1 MKSLILIGSYLW
13 KDTLSRWLEQPSTV
27 LARVFVG
34 ALMVSVATF
43 ILVAF
48 LMLERTLRERLESFG
63 VNTLVVKEMVMVNDP
78 ELLPST
84 KRPDRLESLVMYG
97 DKFRLRQLYGRAT
110 TEWPGDLQLMTY
122 PPEAMAWL
130 KDYSSPLTGLICI
143 SETWPENALIKV
155 TVNRQTAQA
164 IVKRPGQL
172 FKPVFTQPV
181 LLVPQNWSPDLERIG
196 YVEINLLH
204 RTPSAPP
211 MQSIIDMISLLFT
224 LDHRLPPQMQ
234 SPLPMIKELE
244 TLQARQAQW
253 RAGLAAMLGLA
264 LALVY
269 GAIAVLEFRQ
279 NLFITALLRSLGT
292 PSTFLFLRQWA
303 ENAFLA
309 NGAAALAIFIL
320 ATFHQS
326 LFGLLGF
333 SKSVLTIGASTPYWS
348 NEILTLFIWVNVGAF
363 LSAIPVAL
371 GLRKQVGQILN

>member
-63 VNTLVVKEMVMVNDP
+63 INTLVVKEMVMVNDP
-78 ELLPST
+78 ELLPSA

-97 DKFRLRQLYGRAT
+97 DKYRLRQLYGRAT
-110 TEWPGDLQLMTY
+110 TEFAGDLQLMSY
-122 PPEAMAWL
+122 PPEAMSWL
-130 KDYSSPLTGLICI
+130 KEYSSPLTGLICI
-143 SETWPENALIKV
+143 SEGWPEDSIIKV
-155 TVNRQTAQA
+155 SVNRQQGQA
-164 IVKRPGQL
+164 IVKRPGKL
-172 FKPVFTQPV
+172 FKPILTQPV
-181 LLVPQNWSPDLERIG
+181 LLVPQNWIPEMERIG
-196 YVEINLLH
+196 YVEVNLLQ
-204 RTPSAPP
+204 RGKSAPP
-211 MQSIIDMISLLFT
+211 MQSIMDMITTLFT
-224 LDHRLPPQMQ
+224 LERRLPPQMQ

-269 GAIAVLEFRQ
+269 GAIAILEFRQ

-309 NGAAALAIFIL
+309 NAAAALAIFAL
-320 ATFHQS
+320 ASFHQP

-333 SKSVLTIGASTPYWS
+333 SKSVLTSGGATPYWS
-348 NEILTLFIWVNVGAF
+348 NEILTLFVWVNIGAF